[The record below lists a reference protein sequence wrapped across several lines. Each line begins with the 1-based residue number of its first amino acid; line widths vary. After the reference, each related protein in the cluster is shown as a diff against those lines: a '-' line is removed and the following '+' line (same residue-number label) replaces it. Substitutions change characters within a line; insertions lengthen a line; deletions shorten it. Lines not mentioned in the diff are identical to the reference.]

1 MEFQLKTLKMNIK
14 KLILQGEGTTL
25 DFKKT
30 ITNNEKI
37 AKSLVAFANNRG
49 GQLLIGVADDGSIKG
64 VKSEEEEK
72 YMIIKSAHQ
81 FCKPAIEPE
90 FEEVYVDHKL
100 VLVAKIPKSNTKPHY
115 ALDENKKWWVYFR
128 VKDKSIL
135 ASKII
140 IDVLKNEHIET
151 GQLITYNTQEQKLLK
166 YLNEEGRITLKQFSK
181 LTRSSHKQAQK
192 ILVSFI
198 LADLIEPH
206 TSEKEEYF
214 TMTEPK

>member
-1 MEFQLKTLKMNIK
+1 MNIK

-30 ITNNEKI
+30 ITNYEKI

-81 FCKPAIEPE
+81 YCKPAIEPE
-90 FEEVYVDHKL
+90 FEEVYVDNKV
-100 VLVAKIPKSNTKPHY
+100 VLVAKIPASNTKPHY
-115 ALDENKKWWVYFR
+115 ALDENKQWWVYFR

-140 IDVLKNEHIET
+140 IDVLKQQHLEN
-151 GQLITYNTQEQKLLK
+151 GQLISYTLQEQKLLQ

-181 LTRSSHKQAQK
+181 LTRSSYKQAQK

-198 LADLIEPH
+198 LADLIQPH

-214 TMTEPK
+214 TMTAIK

>member
-1 MEFQLKTLKMNIK
+1 MNIR

-30 ITNNEKI
+30 ISNNEKI

-49 GQLLIGVADDGSIKG
+49 GRLLIGVADDGSIKG

-72 YMIIKSAHQ
+72 YMIMKSAHQ

-90 FEEVYVDHKL
+90 FEEVYVDSKL
-100 VLVAKIPKSNTKPHY
+100 VLVATIAQSDTKPHY
-115 ALDENKKWWVYFR
+115 ALDENKKWWAYFR

-140 IDVLKNEHIET
+140 VDVLKKDNTHT
-151 GQLITYNTQEQKLLK
+151 GQLITYSDHEKKLMQFLT
-166 YLNEEGRITLKQFSK
+166 EEGRITLKQFCK
-181 LTRSSHKQAQK
+181 LTRCSHKQAQK
-192 ILVSFI
+192 ILVSLI
-198 LADLIEPH
+198 LAGLLRPNL
-206 TSEKEEYF
+206 SEKEEYF
-214 TMTEPK
+214 SLLEP

>member
-1 MEFQLKTLKMNIK
+1 MNIK

-30 ITNNEKI
+30 ITNIEKI

-64 VKSEEEEK
+64 VKSEDEEK
-72 YMIIKSAHQ
+72 YMITKSAHQ
-81 FCKPAIEPE
+81 FCKPAIEPK
-90 FEEVYVDHKL
+90 FEEVYVDDKL
-100 VLVAKIPKSNTKPHY
+100 VLVVTIDKSTTKPHY

-128 VKDKSIL
+128 VNDKSIL

-140 IDVLKNEHIET
+140 VDVLKKNDDGQ
-151 GQLITYNTQEQKLLK
+151 GQLIQYTELEKVLFKHLET
-166 YLNEEGRITLKQFSK
+166 EGRITLKNFSK
-181 LTRSSHKQAQK
+181 LTRSSHKKAQK
-192 ILVSFI
+192 ILVNLI
-198 LADLIEPH
+198 LSGILQPH

-214 TMTEPK
+214 TAIAPK

>member
-1 MEFQLKTLKMNIK
+1 MNIR

-64 VKSEEEEK
+64 VKSEDEEK

-81 FCKPAIEPE
+81 YCKPAIEPE
-90 FEEVYVDHKL
+90 FEEVYIDNKL
-100 VLVAKIPKSNTKPHY
+100 VLVAKIAQSDTKPHY

-140 IDVLKNEHIET
+140 VDVLKKEHLQT
-151 GQLITYNTQEQKLLK
+151 GQLISYTEQEKKLLQ
-166 YLNEEGRITLKQFSK
+166 YLGDEGRITLKQFSK

-198 LADLIEPH
+198 LADLIQPH

-214 TMTEPK
+214 TMTHVK